1 MTPTERILAN
11 EKMDAATRAVV
22 EAAAKRQAAENGS
35 AESKYPIDL
44 PSPILLAS
52 SMILAIVSTGKWRG
66 DVVQPL
72 SAVKGK
78 SDVASMRLGVSRSV
92 RP

>member
-11 EKMDAATRAVV
+11 EKLDAATRAVV

-35 AESKYPIDL
+35 AEAKYPIDL

-52 SMILAIVSTGKWRG
+52 SMVLAIVSTGKWR
-66 DVVQPL
+66 L
-72 SAVKGK
+72 S
-78 SDVASMRLGVSRSV
+78 SCNHCLS
-92 RP
+92 